1 MKTLILLSLINFSL
15 LAKSTHYHLPQG
27 YEDLSACAKQ
37 QILWDLVEKTK
48 HSELPEFKKFG
59 ALQLLGMGIQAIS
72 KKESRVSDVAPKGW
86 KKYLH
91 RRGSV
96 AKVKIIPVENQPFT
110 GVFEGADCALVRLSI
125 TYRPKGKRDFA
136 PGLALKIFRDQA
148 PSANV
153 SALYKLD
160 GQGDNFNYFEHP
172 LSNIVPIG
180 TGVGLKLV
188 HSIFRKVSDYP
199 EEILVDHLAERT
211 QDGKK
216 VKGVNSPRQIFFVPT
231 GELSFSSSEHD
242 VREDFHS
249 IPAGTTLYKVY
260 AAPEKYDSFDYYDY
274 EPEDIKKFVSESIP
288 VANIVTTSPFIS
300 SEFGDTGIF
309 FRHELRPKK

>member
-1 MKTLILLSLINFSL
+1 M
-15 LAKSTHYHLPQG
+15 AKPTYYTLPQG
-27 YEDLSACAKQ
+27 YEQLSACAKQ
-37 QILWDLVEKTK
+37 QILWDQIEKTK
-48 HSELPEFKKFG
+48 HKELPEFKKFG
-59 ALQLLGMGIQAIS
+59 ALQLLGMGIQAIR
-72 KKESRVSDVAPKGW
+72 KKENCHSDVAPKGW

-96 AKVKIIPVENQPFT
+96 AKVKIIPVENQPFS
-110 GVFEGADCALVRLSI
+110 GIFEGADCGLIRLSI

-136 PGLALKIFRDQA
+136 PGLALKVLRDQV

-160 GQGDNFNYFEHP
+160 GQGDNFNYFENP

-188 HSIFRKVSDYP
+188 HSIFRRVSDYP
-199 EEILVDHLAERT
+199 EEILVDHLATRT

-216 VKGVNSPRQIFFVPT
+216 VRSVNSPRQIFFVPT
-231 GELSFSSSEHD
+231 GELSFSSSKHD
-242 VREDFHS
+242 VRDDFHS
-249 IPAGTTLYKVY
+249 IPAGTTLYTVY
-260 AAPEKYDSFDYYDY
+260 AAPEKYDSFDYYNY
-274 EPEDIKKFVSESIP
+274 EVKDIKKFVSESTP

-309 FRHELRPKK
+309 FRHELRPKREKESKKY